1 MFTAVIAKE
10 ASFLFEQDL
19 GIDLGTATTLVFARG
34 RGVVCSE
41 PSVIA
46 LEQPSGRILAVGE
59 AAKRMIG
66 RTPASIVAATP
77 LRGGVIADFDTA
89 KLMLQHF
96 IRKNRLRQ
104 FLGRTRVVVGVP
116 SSVTEV
122 ERRAVVDAAL
132 QAGCKE
138 AYLIEEPLAAGIGA
152 GLPVDQPI
160 GSMVVDIGGGTTD
173 IAILSLGGIV
183 TSLSIRV
190 AGNAM
195 DEAIQV
201 YLRKQHNILVGERT
215 AEEIK
220 IAIGSALPGENLST
234 SVAGLDMS
242 TRLPRCLELTSEEIA
257 RAIAEPVSQ
266 ITSAARTV
274 IERCPPELLCDIYD
288 QGVTLTGGG
297 SLLRNMATL
306 LQRET
311 GLPSRVADNP
321 VECVAAGTGRAL
333 DQMKIMQHLVK
344 RGTRR

>member
-1 MFTAVIAKE
+1 
-10 ASFLFEQDL
+10 
-19 GIDLGTATTLVFARG
+19 R
-34 RGVVCSE
+34 
-41 PSVIA
+41 
-46 LEQPSGRILAVGE
+46 PSGRVLAIGE
-59 AAKRMIG
+59 AAKKMIG
-66 RTPASIVAATP
+66 RTPAGIVATTP

-96 IRKNRLRQ
+96 IRKNRRRTL
-104 FLGRTRVVVGVP
+104 FGRTRVVVGVP

-132 QAGCKE
+132 RAGCKE

-160 GSMVVDIGGGTTD
+160 GNMVVDIGGGTTD

-201 YLRKQHNILVGERT
+201 YLRKQHSLLVGERT
-215 AEEIK
+215 AEDIK
-220 IAIGSALPGENLST
+220 IAIGSALPGESLT
-234 SVAGLDMS
+234 MPVAGLDIS
-242 TRLPRCLELTSEEIA
+242 TRLPRSLDLTSEEVA
-257 RAIAEPVSQ
+257 QAIAEPISQ

-274 IERCPPELLCDIYD
+274 IERCPPELLGDVYD
-288 QGVTLTGGG
+288 QGIMLTGGG
-297 SLLRNMATL
+297 SLLRNMATK
-306 LQRET
+306 LQLET
-311 GLPSRVADNP
+311 GLPARVAENP

-333 DQMKIMQHLVK
+333 EQMKVMHHLVK
-344 RGTRR
+344 RGSWA

>member
-1 MFTAVIAKE
+1 MTAKE
-10 ASFLFEQDL
+10 APFLFEQDL

-46 LEQPSGRILAVGE
+46 MEQPSRRVLAVGE

-66 RTPASIVAATP
+66 RTPANIVASSP
-77 LRGGVIADFDTA
+77 LRGG
-89 KLMLQHF
+89 
-96 IRKNRLRQ
+96 
-104 FLGRTRVVVGVP
+104 
-116 SSVTEV
+116 VTEV

-152 GLPVDQPI
+152 GLPVDQPF

-183 TSLSIRV
+183 TSLSIQV

-201 YLRKQHNILVGERT
+201 YLRKRHNLLIGERT
-215 AEEIK
+215 AENIK
-220 IAIGSALPGENLST
+220 IAVGSALPGEALVT
-234 SVAGLDMS
+234 TAAGLDIA
-242 TRLPRCLELTSEEIA
+242 TRLPRTLDLRSEEIA
-257 RAIAEPVSQ
+257 EAIAEPVSQ

-274 IERCPPELLCDIYD
+274 IERCPPELLSDIYD
-288 QGVTLTGGG
+288 QGIVLTGGG
-297 SLLRNMATL
+297 SLLRNFDKA
-306 LQRET
+306 LQWET
-311 GLPSRVADNP
+311 GLPARVAENP
-321 VECVAAGTGRAL
+321 VECVATGTGRAL
-333 DQMKIMQHLVK
+333 DQMRVMQHLVK
-344 RGTRR
+344 RGTRG

>member
-1 MFTAVIAKE
+1 MPAKE
-10 ASFLFEQDL
+10 APFLFEQDL

-46 LEQPSGRILAVGE
+46 MEQPSRRVLAVGE

-66 RTPASIVAATP
+66 RTPANIVASNP

-96 IRKNRLRQ
+96 IRKNRRRKL
-104 FLGRTRVVVGVP
+104 LGRIRVVVGVP
-116 SSVTEV
+116 SGVTEV

-152 GLPVDQPI
+152 GLPVDQPF

-183 TSLSIRV
+183 TSLSIQV

-201 YLRKQHNILVGERT
+201 YLRKRHNLLIGERT
-215 AEEIK
+215 AENIK
-220 IAIGSALPGENLST
+220 IAVGSALPGEALVT
-234 SVAGLDMS
+234 TAAGLDIA
-242 TRLPRCLELTSEEIA
+242 TRLPRTLDLRSEEIA
-257 RAIAEPVSQ
+257 EAIAEPVSQ

-274 IERCPPELLCDIYD
+274 IERCPPELLSDIYD
-288 QGVTLTGGG
+288 QGIVLTGGG
-297 SLLRNMATL
+297 SLLRNFDKV

-311 GLPSRVADNP
+311 GLPARVAENP
-321 VECVAAGTGRAL
+321 VECVANGTGRAL
-333 DQMKIMQHLVK
+333 DQMRVMQHLVK